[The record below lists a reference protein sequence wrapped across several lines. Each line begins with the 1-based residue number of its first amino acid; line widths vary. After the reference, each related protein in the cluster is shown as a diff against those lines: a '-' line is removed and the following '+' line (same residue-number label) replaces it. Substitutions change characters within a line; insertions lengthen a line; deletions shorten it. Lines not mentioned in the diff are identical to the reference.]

1 MKFPDIKDIILFE
14 DERLIIVNK
23 PPNIVS
29 DQENA
34 EGKYSL
40 KDLLH
45 KYNEN
50 AMLCHR
56 LDKETSGV
64 IIAAKDAETYRMISI
79 KFEKREISKEYHAL
93 VRGAHSWHENPIEL
107 PIRKQGSARAVVDKT
122 EGKRA
127 LTIVITFE
135 SFKDFTLVSA
145 NPISGRF
152 HQIRVHLASVG
163 CPLVGDALYGGKPF
177 FLSEIKRKFRTSK
190 NTEEL
195 PMLDR
200 AALHARKLKF
210 EYPEG
215 TPFEVEAPYPK
226 DFEVT
231 LKMLR
236 KFNV

>member
-79 KFEKREISKEYHAL
+79 KFEKREISKEYHA
-93 VRGAHSWHENPIEL
+93 
-107 PIRKQGSARAVVDKT
+107 
-122 EGKRA
+122 
-127 LTIVITFE
+127 
-135 SFKDFTLVSA
+135 
-145 NPISGRF
+145 
-152 HQIRVHLASVG
+152 
-163 CPLVGDALYGGKPF
+163 
-177 FLSEIKRKFRTSK
+177 
-190 NTEEL
+190 
-195 PMLDR
+195 
-200 AALHARKLKF
+200 
-210 EYPEG
+210 
-215 TPFEVEAPYPK
+215 
-226 DFEVT
+226 
-231 LKMLR
+231 
-236 KFNV
+236 